1 MQSNKLQDEEDNI
14 SRKVNI
20 NMEIGRGRE
29 REGKREG
36 KRERLRERS
45 GQSGHCRG
53 QDDANSYYV
62 MKR

>member
-45 GQSGHCRG
+45 GQSGH
-53 QDDANSYYV
+53 
-62 MKR
+62 